1 MFIRSRVLAVAGA
14 LVFALFLVHS
24 QAFAQDKKPSQK
36 VDKAQQAEIN
46 ATVKIADDVM
56 GGQAAPSDIKFKW
69 VTHVAR
75 WKDGK
80 EYVPFFLQ
88 FDKDQKLPTPMT
100 YYVRVASKAT
110 IAEYLK
116 AKAAHKVALQRAE
129 SEAGLD
135 PQNQELAEAR
145 DKVKAEEPK
154 VEYAFEDYK
163 TFNLNGQPPP
173 TGFRIPSS
181 IVVAPGEY
189 QVFLLMKEPSASV
202 RDKKAQPKAGLFQT
216 TLTVPDF
223 GTTPLATSTVLL
235 TKGAETAQPGQQQLQ
250 TDPNKNPYAF
260 FMVSPDSIPLE
271 AKFDKKAWVSV
282 SFFIYN
288 TGIDE
293 ATKQPRLSVDFGFY
307 HKENGAEKFFNR
319 TPTQQ
324 LDGGKNFDP
333 SVGVFAGTA
342 IPLES
347 FPEGEYRLEIKIT
360 DKVAG
365 KSRVENVPFT
375 VIAG

>member
-56 GGQAAPSDIKFKW
+56 GGLAAPSDIKFKW

-129 SEAGLD
+129 SEAGL
-135 PQNQELAEAR
+135 
-145 DKVKAEEPK
+145 
-154 VEYAFEDYK
+154 
-163 TFNLNGQPPP
+163 
-173 TGFRIPSS
+173 
-181 IVVAPGEY
+181 
-189 QVFLLMKEPSASV
+189 
-202 RDKKAQPKAGLFQT
+202 
-216 TLTVPDF
+216 
-223 GTTPLATSTVLL
+223 
-235 TKGAETAQPGQQQLQ
+235 
-250 TDPNKNPYAF
+250 
-260 FMVSPDSIPLE
+260 
-271 AKFDKKAWVSV
+271 
-282 SFFIYN
+282 
-288 TGIDE
+288 
-293 ATKQPRLSVDFGFY
+293 
-307 HKENGAEKFFNR
+307 
-319 TPTQQ
+319 
-324 LDGGKNFDP
+324 
-333 SVGVFAGTA
+333 
-342 IPLES
+342 
-347 FPEGEYRLEIKIT
+347 
-360 DKVAG
+360 
-365 KSRVENVPFT
+365 
-375 VIAG
+375 